1 MDYATNHTV
10 YRPMVVDG
18 ILNTFISSPNAYS
31 SAVEAVIEAIHF
43 AEVYNDDMYDGQ
55 ISWSDSELTRGTRDY
70 LRILTG
76 TIDRPHANPF
86 YIEIQK
92 MQDNGKISVVNKSK
106 AKDIVRE
113 QHNETASNL
122 AMKIENRFNE
132 NVDFS

>member
-1 MDYATNHTV
+1 MDYAMNDTV

-18 ILNTFISSPNAYS
+18 MLNTFVSSPNAYS
-31 SAVEAVIEAIHF
+31 SAVEAVIEAMHF
-43 AEVYNDDMYDGQ
+43 AEVYNEDMYDGK

-76 TIDRPHANPF
+76 TIDRPNANPF

-92 MQDNGKISVVNKSK
+92 LQDNGKIRVVNKSR

-132 NVDFS
+132 L